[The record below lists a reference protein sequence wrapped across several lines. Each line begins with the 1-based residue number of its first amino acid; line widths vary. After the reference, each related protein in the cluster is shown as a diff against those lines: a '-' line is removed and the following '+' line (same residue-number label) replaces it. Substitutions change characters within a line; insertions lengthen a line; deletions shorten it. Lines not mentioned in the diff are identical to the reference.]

1 MKDSLKRGASFLLIL
16 ILNLFFMP
24 KNVLAV
30 DLTAEQIAFHNSGQS
45 SVIISEEDFLN
56 INSLT
61 PEQIQGYLVHYGSF
75 LKDYIDTSA
84 AGRNRSAAQ
93 IIWDAA
99 HGKYEAG
106 GVYREITLNEQTGTV
121 NPIVILTYLQ
131 KEQSLVQAT
140 TWDDWK
146 MLASMGYNCYQGVS
160 GDNNGN
166 NCKDAYEGFTKQVE
180 NGAWQLRFNYEAAT
194 KDDNWWNT
202 YYGTS
207 HFQVGQAYH
216 TSDGYDV
223 TLTNRATASV
233 YRYTPYVYYSAYNVW
248 NIYYNRY
255 KDLAPAAQTLP
266 QTDNP
271 PPPPPPRKSGDANS
285 DNAVDSTDLSI
296 LADQWGKGVTANTGA
311 DYNGDSVVD
320 STDLSILADGW
331 GK

>member
-1 MKDSLKRGASFLLIL
+1 MIAKRNIIFVLIFLL
-16 ILNLFFMP
+16 FAVFP
-24 KNVLAV
+24 KPIWAV
-30 DLTAEQIAFHNSGQS
+30 DLTPEHIAFHESGQS
-45 SVIISEEDFLN
+45 SIVISEEDFLN
-56 INSLT
+56 INALT
-61 PEQIQGYLVHYGSF
+61 AEQIQGYLVHYDSF
-75 LKDYIDTSA
+75 LKDYVDTSEV
-84 AGRNRSAAQ
+84 GRNRSAAQ

-106 GVYREITLNEQTGTV
+106 GTYREVTLNEETGTI

-131 KEQSLVQAT
+131 KEQSLVQTT

-180 NGAWQLRFNYEAAT
+180 NGAWQLRFNFEAST

-207 HFQVGQAYH
+207 HFQVGQSYT
-216 TSDGYDV
+216 TSDGYVV

-248 NIYYNRY
+248 NLYYNRY
-255 KDLAPAAQTLP
+255 KTLNP
-266 QTDNP
+266 EPKPLPVATTPVP
-271 PPPPPPRKSGDANS
+271 PPPAKTGDANGDNVVDLLDLSVVAANWGNS
-285 DNAVDSTDLSI
+285 DANADLNDDGVVDLLDLSI
-296 LADQWGKGVTANTGA
+296 VAANWG
-311 DYNGDSVVD
+311 
-320 STDLSILADGW
+320 L
-331 GK
+331 